1 MFKRLRYLIYI
12 FLVLI
17 GGTGI
22 CSAFTAFTHESMY
35 AFPTPLIEETPEDTL
50 KMPFPI
56 RKTVPENTDD
66 LDVSAPLDLKT
77 PENIKSEV
85 EYDPFT
91 DSYIFRTKIGEQEV
105 SIPISMTAQEYKAY
119 TEKQLMQSYFRSKNA
134 EIFEKGDK
142 SEFNFLDMKFGLGPA
157 EKIFGPG
164 GVQVKTQGSAE
175 ISFGMKQNKVDNP
188 TLPAKSRSKTF
199 FDFDEKI
206 QLNVNAKV
214 GDKMSF
220 GMNYNTD
227 ATFDFDSK
235 QLKLAYQGK
244 EDEII
249 KSLEAGN
256 VSMTTGSSLIRGGA
270 ALFGMKAALQFG
282 KLNITTLIAQQ
293 ESTTQTVNSK
303 GGAQTRPF
311 EFMVDAY
318 DEDRHF
324 FLAHYFRDN
333 YDQFVSKLPY
343 VSSGIEISR
352 IEVWVTNKRGNYDQ
366 ARNMVA
372 FMDLAES
379 THIANSHWIAQSGLT
394 IPFNDANNLYR
405 TIVDNY
411 PGARNINQVTQVLA
425 PLAVYGIEGGSDYEK
440 VESARK
446 MSENEYILN
455 KQLGYIS
462 LKSKL
467 NPDEVLAV
475 AFEYTVNGKPYQ
487 VGEFS
492 TTNENT
498 QESLYLKLL
507 KGTSINPTLPMWDL
521 MMKNVYALPGA
532 YQIQKEKFRLDIQ
545 YMSDTAG
552 VYLNYI
558 QAGNIRDQLL
568 LRVMNLDR
576 LDRNN
581 EANPDSYFDF
591 IEGYTVQAAT
601 GRVIFP
607 SVEPFGSYLANK
619 IGDPVLAQKYCYFEL
634 YDSTLTVARQ
644 IAEKNKFRMKGEY
657 RASSGAEISLNAMN
671 VPRGSVV
678 VTAGGMRLTEN
689 TDYTVD
695 YTMGVVTILNQSI
708 LESGTNI
715 SVSLESQSMFST
727 QRKTML
733 GLDMQ
738 YNFSKNFVLGGTVMH
753 LSEKPLTNK
762 VTMDN
767 IPLKNTIYG
776 FNANYKTE
784 YMWLTNLMGMIP
796 WVNATAPSTFSLTAE
811 YAQLIPGHS
820 KSIKDKGEVYLDDF
834 ESSQSSYDL
843 RTPYAWQLASTPYDP
858 SANGLF
864 PEAGLSN
871 DIRYGQNRALLSW
884 YYIDR
889 LFTQKTSSLTPSHI
903 KKDADQLSNHYV
915 REVNFSEIYP
925 NKELNYGESGI
936 LTVLNMSYYPTERG
950 PYNLDVDGM
959 DELGNLTDPEKR
971 WGGMMRKMEN
981 TDFEANNYEYIQFW
995 VLDPFIY
1002 DTLGVNGGD
1011 LYFNLGEVS
1020 EDILKDGMKSF
1031 ENGMPIDGDTTYL
1044 ATTAWGRVSRRTST
1058 VYAFDNAEG
1067 ARKKQ
1072 DIGFDGLST
1081 EDEYSF
1087 STYKHYFERVQG
1099 KLSAEGF
1106 EKMKNDPFSALNDPA
1121 GDNFH
1126 HFRGSDF
1133 DDRQVDI
1140 LSRYKHYNGVEGNS
1154 TASEDSPEKYDVSSK
1169 TVPDVEDINQDNT
1182 LNEYERYFQYKIS
1195 LRAKDL
1201 QVGQNFVS
1209 DKKSAKVRLRNGKEE
1224 TVNWY
1229 QFKVPLRDYEKQV
1242 GSIRDFKTIRFI
1254 RMFMTGFPK
1263 STHLRFASLELM
1275 RGDWRTY
1282 SNPLYKDNVPPV
1294 TNGQIDVSVV
1304 NIEEN
1309 AGQVPVNYVMP
1320 PGVTRVVDPG
1330 QSQITQLNEQ
1340 SMALNVLNLA
1350 PADARAVYK
1359 NVSFDM
1365 RQFKRLQ
1372 MFVHGEALIDND
1384 TDLKSGELSVFLR
1397 VGSDY
1402 KDNYYEYEI
1411 PVTLTSPGIYNNNS
1425 LTDRKQVWP
1434 EDNMFNFALST
1445 FTDLKLAR
1453 NAEKRKSYS
1462 NVTYQSP
1469 YSIYDPE
1476 NRRNRVTIVG
1486 NPSLADVR
1494 TVMIGIRNNSRSVK
1508 AGTFWVDE
1516 LRLAEFN
1523 EKGGWAGRANANI
1536 GVSDIATINLG
1547 GQIETA
1553 GFGSIDQSLTER
1565 RMDDYYQY
1573 NIATTVDVGRL
1584 LPEKAKLK
1592 APLFYSYSKEI
1603 VSPEYDPY
1611 NQDIRL
1617 EQSLENVTTSHEK
1630 DSIKQMAQEVAV
1642 VESFSLSGVKVNI
1655 QSEKPMPWDPA
1666 NFSASYS
1673 FTRTSKSDPTTQYED
1688 NKDYRGALSYV
1699 YSPFIKPWTPF
1710 AGINSKSPHLRLAR
1724 DFSLNWLPN
1733 NIGLYSNLHRTYY
1746 EQQLRNID
1754 ESGQSDMQLPVSFSK
1769 NFLWDRQTSLN
1780 WDLTKAL
1787 RFSFMAST
1795 NSRVDEPNVPVNKR
1809 LFPDDYE
1816 LWKDSVQ
1823 NSLLKLGSPLK
1834 YNQNFDAAF
1843 TVPLN
1848 KIPYLDWSTA
1858 SLKYNGTYGW
1868 NRGVFVDEFTQ
1879 LGNSVNNQ
1887 MQAQGDLRLNMEN
1900 LYNKSKFLKD
1910 VNRKFAS
1917 NSRGN
1922 AGRRVTPASKK
1933 RFTQRVQLKSDT
1945 TTTVKHNLDNKNI
1958 KVTAVNSKKESYPIK
1973 YIVKDKNS
1981 IVIQTRDNQAVQLT
1995 IVQGKR
2001 PEEEIWYKVAQYST
2015 RGLMLVRN
2023 ISVNYKRTNSTFLP
2037 SFEPNVG
2044 DFLGQ
2049 NNDRELAPGLGFA
2062 FGFDGGESY
2071 VNKAIE
2077 NEWLI
2082 VNDSLTSPAIFS
2094 TTDDFQYKIL
2104 LEPIRGLKIDLTG
2117 SRVHTR
2123 SKQYQFM
2130 FQNVPIQQSGSFT
2143 MTTIAIR
2150 TSLTN
2155 PKSENNYQSDAFDR
2169 FISYRSKI
2177 ATRLNAQYAGTTY
2190 PAGSSLGG
2198 ASFDPNLTGNRLNSG
2213 DVMIPAFLAAYTG
2226 RNPDK
2231 MSMSVFPS
2239 IKSIL
2244 PNWRITYDGLIRI
2257 PGLDKYFRSITLSH
2271 AYRCVYSVGSFSS
2284 YLNWIESNNGLGFIL
2299 DQSTNMP
2306 IPSSPFDLSMVSL
2319 TESFMP
2325 LIGLDFALK
2334 NGVTGKI
2341 EYKDTRNLSLNM
2353 SSVQVIEAL
2362 SKDFTIGAGYKIAN
2376 FNTVIGMKGG
2386 GQKGV
2391 NHDLT
2396 FRADLTH
2403 RKQNAI
2409 IRKVQENYSQ
2419 ATSGNKNFT
2428 MKFTADYTFS
2438 KYLTIRAYFDKQ
2450 INTPLVSNSSYPISN
2465 ANYGITLRLAL
2476 TR

>member
-1 MFKRLRYLIYI
+1 MSKKLRYLFYI
-12 FLVLI
+12 LFILI
-17 GGTGI
+17 GGMGI
-22 CSAFTAFTHESMY
+22 CSAFTAFTHAEMY
-35 AFPTPLIEETPEDTL
+35 AFPIPQLPQEVTDSVKT
-50 KMPFPI
+50 PFPV
-56 RKTVPENTDD
+56 RKTVPEKTED
-66 LDVSAPLDLKT
+66 LDYQSPLDLKQ
-77 PENIKSEV
+77 PENIKEEV
-85 EYDPFT
+85 EYDPRT
-91 DSYIFRTKIGEQEV
+91 GSYVFRTKIGTQEI
-105 SIPISMTAQEYKAY
+105 SIPITMTAEEYKDY
-119 TEKQLMQSYFRSKNA
+119 TEKQLMRSYFRQKNA
-134 EIFEKGDK
+134 DIFEKNGK
-142 SEFNFLDMKFGLGPA
+142 SEFNFLDMQFGLGAA

-164 GVQVKTQGSAE
+164 GVQLKTQGSAE
-175 ISFGMKQNKVDNP
+175 ISFGLKSNKVDNP

-220 GMNYNTD
+220 AMNYNTD

-270 ALFGMKAALQFG
+270 ALFGVKTALQFG
-282 KLNITTLIAQQ
+282 KLNITALLAQQ

-303 GGAQTRPF
+303 GGAQTRSF
-311 EFMVDAY
+311 EFMADGY

-372 FMDLAES
+372 FMDLGES
-379 THIANSHWIAQSGLT
+379 THIANKYWVAQSGLT

-405 TIVDNY
+405 TIINDY
-411 PGARNINQVTQVLA
+411 PAARNINQVTQALA

-446 MSENEYILN
+446 MTENEYILN
-455 KQLGYIS
+455 KQLGYVS

-475 AFEYTVNGKPYQ
+475 AYEYTINGKVYQ
-487 VGEFS
+487 VGEFTS
-492 TTNENT
+492 TNEDT
-498 QESLYLKLL
+498 QQSLYLKLL
-507 KGTSINPTLPMWDL
+507 KGTSVNPELPMWDL

-532 YQIQKEKFRLDIQ
+532 YQLQKEKFRLDIQ

-581 EANPDSYFDF
+581 ETNPDSYFDYV
-591 IEGYTVQAAT
+591 EGFTVQSAT

-607 SVEPFGSYLANK
+607 SVEPFGTYLAKK
-619 IGDPVLAQKYCYFEL
+619 IGDPVLAKKYCYFEL

-678 VTAGGMRLTEN
+678 VTAGGMQLTEN

-715 SVSLESQSMFST
+715 SVSLESQSMFSM
-727 QRKTML
+727 QRKTMM

-738 YNFSKNFVLGGTVMH
+738 YNYSKNFTFGGTVMH

-762 VTMDN
+762 VTMDD

-776 FNANYKTE
+776 LNMNYKTE
-784 YMWLTNLMGMIP
+784 YMWLTNAIGVIP

-820 KSIKDKGEVYLDDF
+820 KTIKDKGEVYLDDF
-834 ESSQSSYDL
+834 ESSQSSLDL

-858 SANGLF
+858 SANALF

-871 DIRYGQNRALLSW
+871 DVRYGQNRALLSW

-889 LFTQKTSSLTPSHI
+889 LFTQKTSTLTPSHI
-903 KKDADQLSNHYV
+903 KKDHDQLSNHYV
-915 REVNFSEIYP
+915 REVNYSEIYP

-950 PYNLDVDGM
+950 PYNLDVDGI
-959 DELGNLTDPEKR
+959 DELGDLTNPEKR

-995 VLDPFIY
+995 MMDPFIY
-1002 DTLGVNGGD
+1002 DTLAVNGGD

-1020 EDILKDGMKSF
+1020 EDILKDGMKAF
-1031 ENGMPIDGDTTYL
+1031 ENGLPIDGDTTYL
-1044 ATTAWGRVSRRTST
+1044 ASTVWGRVSRRTST
-1058 VYAFDNAEG
+1058 VYAFENAPG
-1067 ARKKQ
+1067 ARAKQ
-1072 DIGFDGLST
+1072 DVGFDGLSNA
-1081 EDEYSF
+1081 DEYNF
-1087 STYKHYFERVQG
+1087 PTYRNYFEQIQNR
-1099 KLSAEGF
+1099 LSPEGF
-1106 EKMKNDPFSALNDPA
+1106 KKMQQDPFSALNDPA

-1126 HFRGSDF
+1126 HFRGSDY
-1133 DDRQVDI
+1133 DDRQLDI

-1182 LNEYERYFQYKIS
+1182 LNEYERYFQYRIS
-1195 LRAKDL
+1195 LRQQDL

-1209 DKKSAKVRLRNGKEE
+1209 DKKSVKVRLRNGKEE

-1229 QFKVPLRDYEKQV
+1229 QFKVPLRDYEKQI
-1242 GSIRDFKTIRFI
+1242 GSIRDFKTIRFM
-1254 RMFMTGFPK
+1254 RMFMTGFK
-1263 STHLRFASLELM
+1263 KDTHLRFASLELM

-1282 SNPLYKDNVPPV
+1282 SNPLYKTGVPPI
-1294 TNGQIDVSVV
+1294 TNGQLDVSVV

-1309 AGQVPVNYVMP
+1309 AGSVPVNYVMP

-1340 SMALNVLNLA
+1340 SMVLKVLNLA

-1359 NVSFDM
+1359 NVSIDM

-1384 TDLKSGELSVFLR
+1384 TDLKSGEMSVFLR
-1397 VGSDY
+1397 IGSDY

-1411 PVTLTSPGIYNNNS
+1411 PVQLTAAGVYNNNS
-1425 LTDRKQVWP
+1425 LTDRKLVWP
-1434 EDNMFNFALST
+1434 EDNMFNLPLSL
-1445 FTDLKLAR
+1445 FTSLKLER

-1462 NVTYQSP
+1462 QVTYEST
-1469 YSIYDPE
+1469 YSVYDPE
-1476 NRRNRVTIVG
+1476 NKRNRVSIVG

-1494 TVMIGIRNNSRSVK
+1494 TIMIGVRNNSRNIK
-1508 AGTFWVDE
+1508 AGAFWVDE

-1536 GVSDIATINLG
+1536 GVSDIATVNLG

-1553 GFGSIDQSLTER
+1553 GFGSIDQGLTER

-1573 NIATTVDVGRL
+1573 NIATTVDLGRL

-1592 APLFYSYSKEI
+1592 APLFYSYAKEI

-1611 NQDIRL
+1611 NQDIL
-1617 EQSLENVTTSHEK
+1617 LDESLDNVTSKHEK
-1630 DSIKQMAQEVAV
+1630 DSIRQLAQEVAV

-1666 NFSASYS
+1666 NFSVSYA
-1673 FTRTSKSDPTTQYED
+1673 FTRTSKHDPTIQYED
-1688 NKDYRGALSYV
+1688 NKDYRGSLSYV
-1699 YSPFIKPWTPF
+1699 YSPFIKPWSPF
-1710 AGINSKSPHLRLAR
+1710 SGIKSKSPHLKLAK

-1746 EQQLRNID
+1746 EQQLRNVD
-1754 ESGQSDMQLPVSFSK
+1754 ESGQSNMTLPVSFSK
-1769 NFLWDRQTSLN
+1769 NFLWDRQTSLS

-1787 RFSFMAST
+1787 RFNFMAAT
-1795 NSRVDEPNVPVNKR
+1795 NARVDEPNLPVNKR
-1809 LFPDDYE
+1809 LFAEEYE
-1816 LWKDSVQ
+1816 IWKDSVRH
-1823 NSLLKLGSPLK
+1823 SLLKLGSPLK
-1834 YNQNFDAAF
+1834 YNQNFDASF

-1848 KIPYLDWSTA
+1848 KLPYLDWSTA
-1858 SLKYNGTYGW
+1858 SVKYNATYGW
-1868 NRGVFVDEFTQ
+1868 DRGVYVDEDTK
-1879 LGNSVNNQ
+1879 LGNSINNQ
-1887 MQAQGDLRLNMEN
+1887 MQGQADLRLNFEN
-1900 LYNKSKFLKD
+1900 LYNKSKFLKE

-1917 NSRGN
+1917 NTRAGN
-1922 AGRRVTPASKK
+1922 NTRRPVAKK
-1933 RFTQRVQLKSDT
+1933 KQFNQRIQLKKDT
-1945 TTTVKHNLDNKNI
+1945 TITVRHNLDNKNI
-1958 KVTAVNSKKESYPIK
+1958 KVTGVNSKKEPFSIK
-1973 YIVKDKNS
+1973 YVVKDKNT
-1981 IVIQTRDNQAVQLT
+1981 IVVQTKGDESVQLT
-1995 IVQGKR
+1995 VVQGKR
-2001 PEEEIWYKVAQYST
+2001 PEEETWYKVAQYST

-2023 ISVNYKRTNSTFLP
+2023 VTVNYRRTNSTFLP
-2037 SFEPNVG
+2037 SFNPYIG
-2044 DFLGQ
+2044 DFMGQ
-2049 NNDRELAPGLGFA
+2049 GRTDNLAPGLGFA
-2062 FGFDGGESY
+2062 FGFEGGESY
-2071 VNKAIE
+2071 VNKAIA
-2077 NEWLI
+2077 NEWMI
-2082 VNDSLTSPAIFS
+2082 INDSLTSPAIMS
-2094 TTDDFQYKIL
+2094 TTDDFQYKIM
-2104 LEPIRGLKIDLTG
+2104 LEPIKGLKIDLTG
-2117 SRVHTR
+2117 SRVATQA
-2123 SKQYQFM
+2123 KQYQFM
-2130 FQNVPIQQSGSFT
+2130 FPDVPIQRSGSFT
-2143 MTTIAIR
+2143 MTTIALSSALR
-2150 TSLTN
+2150 N
-2155 PKSENNYQSDAFDR
+2155 PKAENNYQSDAFDR
-2169 FISYRSKI
+2169 FISYRQRVADRI
-2177 ATRLNAQYAGTTY
+2177 NQQYAGTSY
-2190 PAGSSLGG
+2190 PNGSSIGG
-2198 ASFDPNLTGNRLNSG
+2198 SFNPDIAGARLNSA
-2213 DVMIPAFLAAYTG
+2213 DVLVPAFMAAYTG
-2226 RNPDK
+2226 RDPEKINT
-2231 MSMSVFPS
+2231 SFFPAF
-2239 IKSIL
+2239 KNIL

-2257 PGLDKYFRSITLSH
+2257 PGLDKYFKSITLSH
-2271 AYRCVYSVGSFSS
+2271 AYRCVYSVGSFAS
-2284 YLNWIESNNGLGFIL
+2284 YLNWMEANNGLGFIL
-2299 DQSTNMP
+2299 DPTSDMP
-2306 IPSSPFDLSMVSL
+2306 IPSSPFDISAVSL

-2325 LIGLDFALK
+2325 LIGLDIALK
-2334 NGVTGKI
+2334 NGITGKI

-2353 SSVQVIEAL
+2353 SSVQVIESL
-2362 SKDFTIGAGYKIAN
+2362 SKDFTVGAGYKIAN
-2376 FNTVIGMKGG
+2376 FNTVIGLKGG

-2396 FRADLTH
+2396 LRADVTH

-2419 ATSGNKNFT
+2419 ATSGNKNLT
-2428 MKFTADYTFS
+2428 IKVTADYTLS
-2438 KYLTIRAYFDKQ
+2438 KYLTIRAYYDKQ
-2450 INTPLVSNSSYPISN
+2450 INTPLVSSSSYPISN
-2465 ANYGITLRLAL
+2465 SNFGVTLRLAL

>member
-1 MFKRLRYLIYI
+1 M
-12 FLVLI
+12 
-17 GGTGI
+17 GI
-22 CSAFTAFTHESMY
+22 SSAFTAFTHPETY
-35 AFPTPLIEETPEDTL
+35 AFPLPQPAEQEKDTIRT
-50 KMPFPI
+50 PFPVQ
-56 RKTVPENTDD
+56 KTTPDGVED
-66 LDVSAPLDLKT
+66 LQNQSPLDLRS
-77 PENIKSEV
+77 PENIKREV
-85 EYDPFT
+85 EYDPYT
-91 DSYIFRTKIGEQEV
+91 NSYIFRTKVGNQEI
-105 SIPISMTAQEYKAY
+105 SMPISMTPEEYKDY
-119 TEKQLMQSYFRSKNA
+119 TEKQLMQSYFRNKNA

-142 SEFNFLDMKFGLGPA
+142 SEFNFLDMQFGLGGA

-164 GVQVKTQGSAE
+164 GVQLKTQGSAE
-175 ISFGMKQNKVDNP
+175 ISFGLKSNKVDNP

-214 GDKMSF
+214 GDKMTF

-235 QLKLAYQGK
+235 QLKLAYEGK

-256 VSMTTGSSLIRGGA
+256 VSMSTGSSLIRGGA
-270 ALFGMKAALQFG
+270 ALFGVKAALQFG
-282 KLNITTLIAQQ
+282 KLNITALLAQQ

-303 GGAQTRPF
+303 GGAQTRSF
-311 EFMVDAY
+311 EFMADSY

-343 VSSGIEISR
+343 VASGIEISR

-372 FMDLAES
+372 FMDLGES
-379 THIANSHWIAQSGLT
+379 VHIANKYWVAQSGLT

-405 TIVDNY
+405 TIINDY

-446 MSENEYILN
+446 MNENEYILN

-475 AFEYTVNGKPYQ
+475 AFEYTINGKVYQ
-487 VGEFS
+487 VGEFTS
-492 TTNENT
+492 TNEDT
-498 QESLYLKLL
+498 QQSLYLKLL
-507 KGTSINPTLPMWDL
+507 KGTSVNPELPMWDL

-532 YQIQKEKFRLDIQ
+532 YQLQKDKFRLDIQ

-581 EANPDSYFDF
+581 ETNPDSYFDYV
-591 IEGYTVQAAT
+591 EGFTVQSST
-601 GRVIFP
+601 GRIIFP
-607 SVEPFGSYLANK
+607 SVEPFGSYLAKK
-619 IGDPVLAQKYCYFEL
+619 IGDPVLAKKYCYFEL
-634 YDSTLTVARQ
+634 YDSTLTVAQ
-644 IAEKNKFRMKGEY
+644 QMAEKNKFRLKGEY

-678 VTAGGMRLTEN
+678 VTAGGMQLTEN

-695 YTMGVVTILNQSI
+695 YTMGIVTILNQSI

-715 SVSLESQSMFST
+715 SVSLENQSMFSM
-727 QRKTML
+727 QRKTMV

-738 YNFSKNFVLGGTVMH
+738 YNYSKNFTFGGTVMH

-762 VTMDN
+762 VTMDD

-776 FNANYKTE
+776 FNMNYKTE
-784 YMWLTNLMGMIP
+784 YMWLTNAVGMIP

-811 YAQLIPGHS
+811 YAQLVPGHS
-820 KSIKDKGEVYLDDF
+820 KTIKDKGEVYLDDF
-834 ESSQSSYDL
+834 ESSQSSLDL

-858 SANGLF
+858 SANALF
-864 PEAGLSN
+864 PEAALSN
-871 DIRYGQNRALLSW
+871 DVRYGQNRALLSW

-889 LFTQKTSSLTPSHI
+889 LFTQKTSTLTPSHI
-903 KKDADQLSNHYV
+903 KKDLDQLSNHYI
-915 REVNFSEIYP
+915 REVNYSEIYP

-936 LTVLNMSYYPTERG
+936 LTVLNMSYYPSERG
-950 PYNLDVDGM
+950 PYNLDVTNI
-959 DELGNLTDPEKR
+959 DEMGSLLNPEKR
-971 WGGMMRKMEN
+971 WGGMMRKMDN

-995 VLDPFIY
+995 VMDPFIY
-1002 DTLGVNGGD
+1002 DTLNANGGD
-1011 LYFNLGEVS
+1011 LYFNLGEIS

-1031 ENGMPIDGDTTYL
+1031 ENGLPIDGDTTYL
-1044 ATTAWGRVSRRTST
+1044 ANTVWGRVSKRTST
-1058 VYAFDNAEG
+1058 VYAFETASG
-1067 ARKKQ
+1067 ARAKQ
-1072 DIGFDGLST
+1072 DVGFDGLSNA
-1081 EDEYSF
+1081 DEYNF
-1087 STYKHYFERVQG
+1087 PTYRNYFEQIQSR
-1099 KLSAEGF
+1099 LSPEGF
-1106 EKMKNDPFSALNDPA
+1106 QKMQNDPFSALNDPA

-1133 DDRQVDI
+1133 DDRELDI

-1154 TASEDSPEKYDVSSK
+1154 TASEDSPEKYDVSAK

-1182 LNEYERYFQYKIS
+1182 LNEYERYFQYRIS
-1195 LRAKDL
+1195 FRQQDL

-1209 DKKSAKVRLRNGKEE
+1209 DKKSVKVRLRNGKEE

-1242 GSIRDFKTIRFI
+1242 GSIRDFKTIRFM
-1254 RMFMTGFPK
+1254 RMFMTGFK
-1263 STHLRFASLELM
+1263 KDTHLRFASLELM

-1282 SNPLYKDNVPPV
+1282 SNPLYKTGVAPI

-1309 AGQVPVNYVMP
+1309 AGSLPVNYVMP

-1340 SMALNVLNLA
+1340 SMALKVLNLA

-1359 NVSFDM
+1359 NVSIDM

-1372 MFVHGEALIDND
+1372 MFVHGEALIDNN
-1384 TDLKSGELSVFLR
+1384 TDLKSGEMSVFLR

-1411 PVTLTSPGIYNNNS
+1411 PVSLTAPGVYNNNS
-1425 LTDRKQVWP
+1425 LTDRKLVWP
-1434 EDNMFNFALST
+1434 EDNMFNFPLSV
-1445 FTDLKLAR
+1445 FTNLKLER

-1462 NVTYQSP
+1462 QVSFETP
-1469 YSIYDPE
+1469 YSIYDPD
-1476 NRRNRVTIVG
+1476 NKRNKVTIVG

-1494 TVMIGIRNNSRSVK
+1494 TVMIGLRNNSRNIK
-1508 AGTFWVDE
+1508 AGIFWVDE
-1516 LRLAEFN
+1516 LRLSEFN
-1523 EKGGWAGRANANI
+1523 EKGGWGGRANANI

-1553 GFGSIDQSLTER
+1553 GFGSIDQGLTER

-1573 NIATTVDVGRL
+1573 NVATSVDLGRL

-1592 APLFYSYSKEI
+1592 APLFYSYAKEI

-1611 NQDIRL
+1611 NQDILL
-1617 EQSLENVTTSHEK
+1617 EESLDNVASKHEK
-1630 DSIKQMAQEVAV
+1630 DSIRQLAQEVAV

-1655 QSEKPMPWDPA
+1655 QSAKPMPWDPA
-1666 NFSASYS
+1666 NFSASYA
-1673 FTRTSKSDPTTQYED
+1673 FTRTSKHDPTTKYED
-1688 NKDYRGALSYV
+1688 NKDYRGGLSYV
-1699 YSPFIKPWTPF
+1699 YSPFIKPWAPF
-1710 AGINSKSPHLRLAR
+1710 AGIKSKSPHLRIAK

-1746 EQQLRNID
+1746 EQQLRNVD
-1754 ESGQSDMQLPVSFSK
+1754 ASGSSDITIPVSFSK
-1769 NFLWDRQTSLN
+1769 NFLWDRQTSLS

-1787 RFSFMAST
+1787 RFNFMAAT
-1795 NSRVDEPNVPVNKR
+1795 NARVDEPNVPVNKR
-1809 LFPDDYE
+1809 LFAEEYE
-1816 LWKDSVQ
+1816 IWKDSVRH
-1823 NSLLKLGSPLK
+1823 SLLKLGTPLK
-1834 YNQNFDAAF
+1834 YNQNFDASF

-1848 KIPYLDWSTA
+1848 KFPYLDWSTA
-1858 SLKYNGTYGW
+1858 SLKYNATYGW
-1868 NRGVFVDEFTQ
+1868 DKGVYVDEETQ
-1879 LGNSVNNQ
+1879 LGNSINNQ
-1887 MQAQGDLRLNMEN
+1887 MQGQVDLRLNFES
-1900 LYNKSKFLKD
+1900 LYNKSKFLKE

-1922 AGRRVTPASKK
+1922 SNLRKQPIKK
-1933 RFTQRVQLKSDT
+1933 KQFNQRIQLKKDT
-1945 TTTVKHNLDNKNI
+1945 TVMVRHNLDNKNI
-1958 KVTAVNSKKESYPIK
+1958 KVTAVNNKKESVSVK
-1973 YIVKDKNS
+1973 YVVKDKNS
-1981 IVIQTRDNQAVQLT
+1981 IIIQNRGSEPLQLT
-1995 IVQGKR
+1995 IIQGKR
-2001 PEEEIWYKVAQYST
+2001 PEEETWYQVAQYTS

-2023 ISVNYKRTNSTFLP
+2023 ITINYRRTNSTYLP
-2037 SFEPNVG
+2037 SFNPYVG

-2049 NNDRELAPGLGFA
+2049 HSGDNMAPGLGFA
-2062 FGFDGGESY
+2062 FGFEGGESY
-2071 VNKAIE
+2071 VNKAID
-2077 NEWLI
+2077 NGWLI
-2082 VNDSLTSPAIFS
+2082 VNDSLTSPAIMS
-2094 TTDDFQYKIL
+2094 TTNDFQYKIA

-2117 SRVHTR
+2117 SRVSTHA
-2123 SKQYQFM
+2123 KQYQFM
-2130 FQNVPIQQSGSFT
+2130 FPDVPIQRSGSFT
-2143 MTTIAIR
+2143 MTTIALSSALR
-2150 TSLTN
+2150 N
-2155 PKSENNYQSDAFDR
+2155 PKAESNYQSDAFDR
-2169 FISYRSKI
+2169 FLTYRRRI
-2177 ATRLNAQYAGTTY
+2177 ANRINDRYAGSVY
-2190 PAGSSLGG
+2190 PTGSSIGG
-2198 ASFDPNLTGNRLNSG
+2198 TFNPDISGARLNSA
-2213 DVMIPAFLAAYTG
+2213 DVLVPAFMAAYTG
-2226 RNPDK
+2226 KDPDK
-2231 MSMSVFPS
+2231 ITTSFFPS
-2239 IKSIL
+2239 LASML

-2257 PGLDKYFRSITLSH
+2257 PGMNKYFRSITLSH
-2271 AYRCVYSVGSFSS
+2271 AYRCVYSVGSFAS
-2284 YLNWIESNNGLGFIL
+2284 YLNWVENTNGLGFL
-2299 DQSTNMP
+2299 MDATTDMA
-2306 IPSSPFDLSMVSL
+2306 IPSSPFDISAISL

-2325 LIGLDFALK
+2325 LIGLDVALK
-2334 NGVTGKI
+2334 NGITGKI

-2353 SSVQVIEAL
+2353 SSVQVIESL

-2376 FNTVIGMKGG
+2376 FNTVIGLKGG

-2396 FRADLTH
+2396 LRADVTH

-2409 IRKVQENYSQ
+2409 LRKIQEEYSQ
-2419 ATSGNKNFT
+2419 ATSGNKNLT
-2428 MKFTADYTFS
+2428 IKFTADYTLS
-2438 KYLTIRAYFDKQ
+2438 KYLTIRAYYDKQ
-2450 INTPLVSNSSYPISN
+2450 INTPLVSSSSYPISSSN
-2465 ANYGITLRLAL
+2465 LGITLRLAL

>member
-1 MFKRLRYLIYI
+1 MSKKFRYLIYI
-12 FLVLI
+12 LFVFL
-17 GGTGI
+17 GGMGI
-22 CSAFTAFTHESMY
+22 SSAFTAFTHAETY
-35 AFPTPLIEETPEDTL
+35 AFPVSLQPDVPVDTL
-50 KMPFPI
+50 KIPFPVK
-56 RKTVPENTDD
+56 KTAPQKTEDLENKP
-66 LDVSAPLDLKT
+66 PLDLKT
-77 PENIKSEV
+77 PENIKNDI
-85 EYDPFT
+85 EYDPLT
-91 DSYIFRTKIGEQEV
+91 NSYIFRTKVGDKEI
-105 SIPISMTAQEYKAY
+105 SIPISMTPQEYKDY
-119 TEKQLMQSYFRSKNA
+119 TEKQLMQSYFRKKNA
-134 EIFEKGDK
+134 ETFERGDK
-142 SEFNFLDMKFGLGPA
+142 SEFNFLDMKFGLGAA

-164 GVQVKTQGSAE
+164 GVQLRTQGAAE
-175 ISFGMKQNKVDNP
+175 ISFGLKQNKVDNP

-270 ALFGMKAALQFG
+270 ALFGMKAGLQFG
-282 KLNITTLIAQQ
+282 KLNITALLAQQ
-293 ESTTQTVNSK
+293 ESSSQSVSSK
-303 GGAQTRPF
+303 GGAQTRSF
-311 EFMVDAY
+311 EFMADSY

-343 VSSGIEISR
+343 VSSGIEISK
-352 IEVWVTNKRGNYDQ
+352 IEVWVTNKRGNFDQ
-366 ARNMVA
+366 ARNVVA
-372 FMDLAES
+372 FMDLAEA
-379 THIANSHWIAQSGLT
+379 TQIANKYWVAQSGLT

-405 TIVDNY
+405 TIVNDY
-411 PGARNINQVTQVLA
+411 PAARNINQVTQALA

-455 KQLGYIS
+455 KQLGYLS

-475 AFEYTVNGKPYQ
+475 AFEYTVNGKVYQ
-487 VGEFS
+487 VGEFTS
-492 TTNENT
+492 VNENSE
-498 QESLYLKLL
+498 QSLYLKLL
-507 KGTSINPTLPMWDL
+507 KGTSVNPDLPMWDL

-581 EANPDSYFDF
+581 EANADSYFDF

-607 SVEPFGSYLANK
+607 SVEPFGSYLAKK
-619 IGDPVLAQKYCYFEL
+619 IGDPVLAKKYCYFEL

-644 IAEKNKFRMKGEY
+644 MAEKNKFRMKGEY
-657 RASSGAEISLNAMN
+657 RASSGAEINLNAMN
-671 VPRGSVV
+671 IPRGSVV
-678 VTAGGMRLTEN
+678 VTAGGMTLTEN
-689 TDYTVD
+689 SDYTVD

-715 SVSLESQSMFST
+715 NVSLESQSMFSM
-727 QRKTML
+727 QRKTMV

-738 YNFSKNFVLGGTVMH
+738 YEFSKKFTFGGTVMH

-762 VTMDN
+762 VTMDD

-776 FNANYKTE
+776 FNMNYKTE
-784 YMWLTNLMGMIP
+784 YMWLTNVMGKIP
-796 WVNATAPSTFSLTAE
+796 WVNATAPSTFSLSAE

-820 KSIKDKGEVYLDDF
+820 KTIKDKGEVYLDDF

-858 SANGLF
+858 SANALF

-889 LFTQKTSSLTPSHI
+889 LFTQKNSSLTPSHI
-903 KKDADQLSNHYV
+903 KKDLDQLSNHYI

-950 PYNLDVDGM
+950 PYNLDIDGM
-959 DELGNLTDPEKR
+959 DELGNLTNPEKR
-971 WGGMMRKMEN
+971 WGGMMRKMDN

-995 VLDPFIY
+995 MMDPFIY
-1002 DTLGVNGGD
+1002 DTLQVNGGD

-1031 ENGMPIDGDTTYL
+1031 ENGLPIDGDTTYL
-1044 ATTAWGRVSRRTST
+1044 ATTTWGRVSRRTST
-1058 VYAFDNAEG
+1058 VYAFETAPG

-1072 DIGFDGLST
+1072 DVGFDGLSN
-1081 EDEYSF
+1081 EDEYNF
-1087 STYKHYFERVQG
+1087 STYKHYFERVQA
-1099 KLSAEGF
+1099 KLSPEGM
-1106 EKMKNDPFSALNDPA
+1106 ERLRNNPFSALNDPA

-1126 HFRGSDF
+1126 HFRGSDY

-1182 LNEYERYFQYKIS
+1182 LNEYERYFQYRIS
-1195 LRAKDL
+1195 LRKKDL
-1201 QVGQNFVS
+1201 EVGENFVS
-1209 DKKSAKVRLRNGKEE
+1209 DKKTVKVRLRNGKEE
-1224 TVNWY
+1224 SVNWY
-1229 QFKVPLRDYEKQV
+1229 QFKVPLRDYEKQI
-1242 GSIRDFKTIRFI
+1242 GSIRDFKTIRFV
-1254 RMFMTGFPK
+1254 RMFMTGFK
-1263 STHLRFASLELM
+1263 NDTHLRFASLELM
-1275 RGDWRTY
+1275 RGDWRSYT
-1282 SNPLYKDNVPPV
+1282 NPLYKEGVPPI
-1294 TNGQIDVSVV
+1294 TNGQMDVSVV

-1309 AGQVPVNYVMP
+1309 AGSVPVNYIMP

-1340 SMALNVLNLA
+1340 SLSLKVLNLA

-1359 NVSFDM
+1359 NVSIDM

-1372 MFVHGEALIDND
+1372 MFVHGESLIDNT
-1384 TDLKSGELSVFLR
+1384 TDLKNGEMSVFLR

-1411 PVTLTSPGIYNNNS
+1411 PVTLTSPGVYNNNS
-1425 LTDRKQVWP
+1425 LTDRKLVWP
-1434 EDNMFNFALST
+1434 EDNMFNFTLKT
-1445 FTDLKLAR
+1445 FTNLKLAR

-1462 NVTYQSP
+1462 QVTYEKP
-1469 YSIYDPE
+1469 FSIYDPE
-1476 NRRNRVTIVG
+1476 NKRNKITIVG

-1494 TVMIGIRNNSRSVK
+1494 TLMIGIRNNSRNIK

-1553 GFGSIDQSLTER
+1553 GFGSLDQGLMER

-1611 NQDIRL
+1611 NQDIL
-1617 EQSLENVTTSHEK
+1617 LDESLDNVESKQEK
-1630 DSIKQMAQEVAV
+1630 DSIKQIAQEIAV

-1655 QSEKPMPWDPA
+1655 QSANPMPWDPA
-1666 NFSASYS
+1666 NFSLNYA
-1673 FTRTSKSDPTTQYED
+1673 FTRTSKHDPTVKYEH
-1688 NKDYRGALSYV
+1688 NKDYRGGISYV
-1699 YSPFIKPWTPF
+1699 YSPFIKPWAPF
-1710 AGINSKSPHLRLAR
+1710 AGMKSKSPHLRIAK

-1754 ESGQSDMQLPVSFSK
+1754 DGGQSGISMPVSFSK
-1769 NFLWDRQTSLN
+1769 NFLWDRQTSVN

-1787 RFSFMAST
+1787 RFNFSAST
-1795 NSRVDEPNVPVNKR
+1795 NARVDEPNLPVNKR

-1816 LWKDSVQ
+1816 IWKDSIRH
-1823 NSLLKLGSPLK
+1823 SLLKFGSPLK
-1834 YNQNFDAAF
+1834 YNQNFDASF
-1843 TVPLN
+1843 TVPIN
-1848 KIPYLDWSTA
+1848 KLPWFDWSTA
-1858 SLKYNGTYGW
+1858 SVKYNATYGW
-1868 NRGVFVDEFTQ
+1868 NRGVYVDEFTK
-1879 LGNSVNNQ
+1879 LGNSIDNQ
-1887 MQAQGDLRLNMEN
+1887 MQMQGDLRLNIEN
-1900 LYNKSKFLKD
+1900 LYNKSVFLKE

-1917 NSRGN
+1917 NSRN
-1922 AGRRVTPASKK
+1922 NNNRRTPPKK
-1933 RFTQRVQLKSDT
+1933 KQYNQRVQLKADT
-1945 TTTVKHNLDNKNI
+1945 TVNVRHNLDNKNI
-1958 KVTAVNSKKESYPIK
+1958 RVKALNNKKEPYPIK
-1973 YIVKDKNS
+1973 YTIIDKNT
-1981 IVIQTRDNQAVQLT
+1981 IRILTRDSQAVQLS
-1995 IVQGKR
+1995 IEQGKR
-2001 PEEEIWYKVAQYST
+2001 PEEETWYKVAQYT
-2015 RGLMLVRN
+2015 PRGLMLIRN
-2023 ISVNYKRTNSTFLP
+2023 VTVNYRRTHTTFLP
-2037 SFEPNVG
+2037 SFDPFVG
-2044 DFLGQ
+2044 DFMGQ
-2049 NNDRELAPGLGFA
+2049 SSSGALAPGLGFA
-2062 FGFDGGESY
+2062 FGFEGGESF
-2071 VNKAIE
+2071 VNKALD
-2077 NEWLI
+2077 NQWLI
-2082 VNDSLTSPAIFS
+2082 VNDSLTSPAILS
-2094 TTDDFQYKIL
+2094 TTHDFQYKIM
-2104 LEPIRGLKIDLTG
+2104 LEPLKGLKIDLNGT
-2117 SRVHTR
+2117 RVSTQAH
-2123 SKQYQFM
+2123 QYQFM
-2130 FQNVPIQQSGSFT
+2130 FPDVPIQRSGSFT
-2143 MTTIAIR
+2143 MTTIALR
-2150 TSLTN
+2150 TSLSN
-2155 PKSENNYQSDAFDR
+2155 PKAADNYQSDAFDR
-2169 FISYRSKI
+2169 FIRYRQQVAGRI
-2177 ATRLNAQYAGTTY
+2177 NAKYAGVQY
-2190 PAGSSLGG
+2190 PAGSAIGG
-2198 ASFDPNLTGNRLNSG
+2198 TFQPDITGSRLNSA
-2213 DVMIPAFLAAYTG
+2213 DVMIPAFMAAYTG
-2226 RNPDK
+2226 RDPNK
-2231 MSMSVFPS
+2231 VSTAIFPS
-2239 IKSIL
+2239 LKSLL

-2271 AYRCVYSVGSFSS
+2271 AYRCVYSVGSFAS
-2284 YLNWIESNNGLGFIL
+2284 YLNWIESSNGLGFIL
-2299 DQSTNMP
+2299 DPIDNMP
-2306 IPSSPFDLSMVSL
+2306 IPSSPFDVASVSL

-2325 LIGLDFALK
+2325 LIGLDVALR

-2353 SSVQVIEAL
+2353 SSVQIIESL
-2362 SKDFTIGAGYKIAN
+2362 SKDFTVGAGYKIAN

-2396 FRADLTH
+2396 LRADVTY

-2419 ATSGNKNFT
+2419 ATSGNKNLT
-2428 MKFTADYTFS
+2428 IKFTADYTFS
-2438 KYLTIRAYFDKQ
+2438 KYLTIRGYYDKQ
-2450 INTPLVSNSSYPISN
+2450 INTPLVSSSSYPISSSN
-2465 ANYGITLRLAL
+2465 FGITLRLAL